1 MREGGAA
8 FSPSLLIP
16 AHPEIPFQ
24 FASCAVLLTAELLIY
39 PGCAA
44 KVEHLPSS
52 QLRANPDLPACPC
65 TQDTAVVVT
74 HFEELKIL
82 H

>member
-1 MREGGAA
+1 MREGGA

-24 FASCAVLLTAELLIY
+24 FASCTILLTAELLIY
-39 PGCAA
+39 LGCAA
-44 KVEHLPSS
+44 KVERLLSLQLP
-52 QLRANPDLPACPC
+52 ADPGLPACPC
-65 TQDTAVVVT
+65 AQDTAVIVT